1 MVNLEKE
8 KLWGAM
14 LGVLQPDADVFISAL
29 KGVLRDIGQ
38 ELERCRV
45 DLGDAVD
52 SNSEYQRLSHLYTSL
67 GGVYFCL
74 LGCNGMLSSVISDML
89 KGIDSE
95 DNGKDSAL

>member
-8 KLWGAM
+8 KLWGVM
-14 LGVLQPDADVFISAL
+14 LGVLQPDTTDVFISAL
-29 KGVLRDIGQ
+29 KGVLRDIGR
-38 ELERCRV
+38 ECERCRV

-74 LGCNGMLSSVISDML
+74 LGCNCMLSSVISDML

-95 DNGKDSAL
+95 DKDK